1 MTRHLRLKREPPG
14 PIRVWTLA
22 RRVGVEHVG
31 MATFCVLQRETF
43 SALARLRTACQDL
56 TPLFDHRVSLLCLLY
71 NILCRVLWPIVI
83 DFVYDLWFIIL
94 MNTMFLN
101 GLTFDQGGRTWP
113 EKLVF
118 LKKGML
124 IYLNQYWRVVRVK
137 WPKCS
142 WSFAC
147 LLDFLRFMADTEMLL
162 ICFVF
167 LSFLFPTWYDTYIFW
182 HTFSSIVIIYFY
194 LWSFYF
200 WVFFMFVI
208 FSEFF

>member
-1 MTRHLRLKREPPG
+1 MPRFVAHCYWLCIWLVIYHFNEYYVFEWLNVWSRRQDMTGKAG
-14 PIRVWTLA
+14 
-22 RRVGVEHVG
+22 
-31 MATFCVLQRETF
+31 F
-43 SALARLRTACQDL
+43 S
-56 TPLFDHRVSLLCLLY
+56 
-71 NILCRVLWPIVI
+71 
-83 DFVYDLWFIIL
+83 
-94 MNTMFLN
+94 
-101 GLTFDQGGRTWP
+101 
-113 EKLVF
+113 
-118 LKKGML
+118 KKGML